1 VKRLAIDQV
10 VALSV
15 GDATIDCRVAALT
28 GGEAA
33 LEPLEPAES
42 TVLPAASAGASLVF
56 SDDGRLVM
64 LRGAMYRATGEN
76 DLRFAEKTGASAKAL
91 VAEQRRKAARLAIT
105 LPATLRQLDA
115 DGRPIGEDRQLI
127 TRDISIGGF
136 AVGTGVIGLAVG
148 ARVSFQLVLTNGA
161 ILTGA
166 ARVVRSASEMAG
178 LSFEQLPPVDRVRL
192 AGFLASQQTSRA
204 AVRPSGA
211 AAGSSASASAAA
223 LR

>member
-1 VKRLAIDQV
+1 VRRLVIDQV

-15 GDATIDCRVAALT
+15 GDATIDCRVAALA

-33 LEPLEPAES
+33 LEPLEPDES
-42 TVLPAASAGASLVF
+42 SLLPAASAGASLVF
-56 SDDGRLVM
+56 SHEGRLVM
-64 LRGAMYRATGEN
+64 LRGAMYRATGEH
-76 DLRFAEKTGASAKAL
+76 DLRFAEKTVASAKAL

-115 DGRPIGEDRQLI
+115 DGAPIGEDRQLI

-136 AVGTGVIGLAVG
+136 AVGTGVVGLAVG

-161 ILTGA
+161 ILAGT

-178 LSFEQLPPVDRVRL
+178 LSFEHLPPADRVRL

-204 AVRPSGA
+204 AARPSGA
-211 AAGSSASASAAA
+211 VASAAA
-223 LR
+223 AR